1 MSFFELTV
9 RKKSKHSDA
18 YQNCYNIFIAR
29 DSWKRASENLK
40 NELEVEANLL
50 ASKILMPSHLILE
63 ESESNLEQLA
73 KKFEVSPEAMAIK
86 VGTLG
91 TPYDYKN

>member
-40 NELEVEANLL
+40 DGMECKSKNVE
-50 ASKILMPSHLILE
+50 SG
-63 ESESNLEQLA
+63 
-73 KKFEVSPEAMAIK
+73 KK
-86 VGTLG
+86 
-91 TPYDYKN
+91 DYKKKHCSR